1 MLPTILIGPVALPTY
16 PLFLLVA
23 YWASLWLAARQAERL
38 GLDGDH
44 VYNAGLY
51 GLLAGIIGARLG
63 FVLAHWENYA
73 PNLMQA
79 LSLSRSALSPG
90 AGLITA
96 GLVVLIYLQR
106 NQVPIN
112 DFLDAAAYGAA
123 LAIVIANTGAF
134 LGGEALGAVTTLPW
148 AVEITGITRHPVQL
162 YESAAGLLIL
172 GILFLIRSRPW
183 PGFTFWCF
191 VILYS
196 LSRLGLEI
204 FRARPYIIGDG
215 YLAVQILALMAIV
228 VGLAV
233 MAHNFSR
240 NSSTMS
246 SESL

>member
-1 MLPTILIGPVALPTY
+1 MRSWGGVPTRPERIGLPHTRHGWPTRSKT
-16 PLFLLVA
+16 A
-23 YWASLWLAARQAERL
+23 I
-38 GLDGDH
+38 
-44 VYNAGLY
+44 AG
-51 GLLAGIIGARLG
+51 
-63 FVLAHWENYA
+63 
-73 PNLMQA
+73 
-79 LSLSRSALSPG
+79 
-90 AGLITA
+90 
-96 GLVVLIYLQR
+96 
-106 NQVPIN
+106 
-112 DFLDAAAYGAA
+112 
-123 LAIVIANTGAF
+123 
-134 LGGEALGAVTTLPW
+134 
-148 AVEITGITRHPVQL
+148 RHPVQL